1 VEEICSPE
9 HWDFGLDALRSAS
22 MLFCVDYSDP
32 SHWLP
37 ENTQNAFG
45 NLSFYRLEEAISM
58 K

>member
-1 VEEICSPE
+1 
-9 HWDFGLDALRSAS
+9 

-45 NLSFYRLEEAISM
+45 NLSFSRLEEAISM